1 MIWIKSHGKTIA
13 VPLTLI
19 LILISTRLS
28 IASTSIQPRSSQAS
42 SRPRL
47 RREQAMAPRGL
58 KASSQRY
65 KHSKLLL

>member
-19 LILISTRLS
+19 LISTRLS
-28 IASTSIQPRSSQAS
+28 ITSTSMQPRSSQAS
-42 SRPRL
+42 SRPCL